1 MIWLCRDLESAGYL
15 NSCSSLPGVRGLHQC
30 GNVLPDYSRLW
41 LSSPCQWH
49 ELPPYI
55 QPQISSQLQR
65 GYMNMIMH
73 VLYNHRT
80 HQFDRVLTSSH
91 GSFTENLVSL
101 QVLFLGVVVSLA
113 LSWTLVLIICSP
125 NKLNKC
131 QAPQLSTVS
140 GAVLGV
146 TLHLWFSGLTV
157 LRPLEEPFL
166 FSGKSGDIFIKFHS
180 LTCPVSSHLFSK

>member
-1 MIWLCRDLESAGYL
+1 
-15 NSCSSLPGVRGLHQC
+15 
-30 GNVLPDYSRLW
+30 
-41 LSSPCQWH
+41 
-49 ELPPYI
+49 
-55 QPQISSQLQR
+55 
-65 GYMNMIMH
+65 MIMH

-80 HQFDRVLTSSH
+80 HQSDHVLTSSH

-101 QVLFLGVVVSLA
+101 HVLFLGVVASLA
-113 LSWTLVLIICSP
+113 PSWTPVLIIYSP

-146 TLHLWFSGLTV
+146 ALHLWFSGLTV

-180 LTCPVSSHLFSK
+180 LTCPVSSHLFSKQPFRISEPHKLSFFSFSDNHKMGISPFSRCLLELAKSSRPGKD